1 MDLNKYR
8 ETAKRPNRIKMDAEI
23 TTNHVKQIDKAEMD
37 RIMATEVI
45 EGETDLQKQTQTGNG
60 LYCILRKTV
69 D

>member
-1 MDLNKYR
+1 MDLKKYR

-45 EGETDLQKQTQTGNG
+45 EGETDLQKQTDRERFVLHTEKNRQ
-60 LYCILRKTV
+60 
-69 D
+69 